1 VFTYLLGPFL
11 AMLPRRWQ
19 RALPLSGAIQWN
31 RAGALS
37 GLFESSLA
45 VLAMVA
51 WYSHTVMVWIDHV
64 ADAALQGKL
73 GTEVKLEEYGF
84 VAWTIMIIH
93 PLTWLIAYF
102 FAEGAVRF
110 SSAAF
115 SSSPSGILPLVL
127 LDGLFRKLL
136 GVQDDSLGP
145 RERKPAFS
153 SVASSVRER
162 ILTATVPAGADEL
175 QFLKTGDQEIL
186 EIHASKRKED
196 WNPPR
201 VVRFADKYYRLEEC
215 KRGKATRPFVYVLHR
230 LAAGVPGR
238 NVLLYSPEIAVLQGK
253 C

>member
-1 VFTYLLGPFL
+1 
-11 AMLPRRWQ
+11 MLPAVGKEPCHYPAASSGI
-19 RALPLSGAIQWN
+19 AL
-31 RAGALS
+31 ALS
-37 GLFESSLA
+37 ADCLNPRSPFWPWSLGIP
-45 VLAMVA
+45 
-51 WYSHTVMVWIDHV
+51 TVVVWIDHV

-102 FAEGAVRF
+102 FVEGAVRF

-127 LDGLFRKLL
+127 VDGLFRKLL

-153 SVASSVRER
+153 SVARSVKER

-175 QFLKTGDQEIL
+175 QFLRSGDQEIL

-196 WNPPR
+196 
-201 VVRFADKYYRLEEC
+201 
-215 KRGKATRPFVYVLHR
+215 
-230 LAAGVPGR
+230 
-238 NVLLYSPEIAVLQGK
+238 
-253 C
+253 

>member
-1 VFTYLLGPFL
+1 MLTYLLGPFL
-11 AMLPRRWQ
+11 ALLPRRLQ
-19 RALPLSGAIQWN
+19 TALPLSGSIRWN

-37 GLFESSLA
+37 GLLESALA

-102 FAEGAVRF
+102 FVEGAVRF

-115 SSSPSGILPLVL
+115 SSSPSGTLPLVL
-127 LDGLFRKLL
+127 VDSLLQKLL
-136 GVQDDSLGP
+136 GVPDDALGP
-145 RERKPAFS
+145 RERQPVFS
-153 SVASSVRER
+153 SVASSLKER

-175 QFLKTGDQEIL
+175 QFLKSGDREIL
-186 EIHASKRKED
+186 EIHASKRKAD

-201 VVRFADKYYRLEEC
+201 VVRFEDKYYRLEEC
-215 KRGKATRPFVYVLHR
+215 KRGKPARPFVYVLNR
-230 LAAGVPGR
+230 LPAGVPGR
-238 NVLLYSPEIAVLQGK
+238 TVLLYSPETAAQ
-253 C
+253 